1 MQLWSATYS
10 QLTVRSINQSLGQ
23 GFDSLM
29 LHTKHSKG
37 RSCPSRVGKNQGFD
51 RVLPCA
57 KFLNLRT
64 VDTGHYGFDCDNEK
78 QNRSIMRITGNT
90 SYVTDYTRLVA

>member
-1 MQLWSATYS
+1 MFKRVKDMGLLQNKEYEYVGSDFFKEIKT
-10 QLTVRSINQSLGQ
+10 LTVRSINQSLGQ

-29 LHTKHSKG
+29 LHVIILQPYEKRT
-37 RSCPSRVGKNQGFD
+37 RIFN

-78 QNRSIMRITGNT
+78 
-90 SYVTDYTRLVA
+90 